1 MKRFSGADDSN
12 RFELATAFM
21 KKSDYPLP
29 LTIYTHYFVVP
40 EVKSTYIMKGNLIN
54 GSMMNVEK
62 VQTDCRRSAFLLLV
76 RTLAD
81 AVAVCAAPY
90 F

>member
-1 MKRFSGADDSN
+1 M
-12 RFELATAFM
+12 
-21 KKSDYPLP
+21 
-29 LTIYTHYFVVP
+29 VP

-81 AVAVCAAPY
+81 AVAVWVGEDSFGGVVSLLNGSIAVG
-90 F
+90 

>member
-1 MKRFSGADDSN
+1 MIQTDLSLLGIYEKIDD
-12 RFELATAFM
+12 F
-21 KKSDYPLP
+21 PLP
-29 LTIYTHYFVVP
+29 RTIYTHYFVVP

-54 GSMMNVEK
+54 GSMMSVEK

-81 AVAVCAAPY
+81 AVAVCSAQITD
-90 F
+90 